1 MQIAPRATIEAF
13 AHEEYRKKF
22 REQPAPKVSNFG
34 PVLELRDDVLLIF
47 RGRVYRSPPVPY
59 QDAIRLFELSARMVD
74 LARLAESGDAS
85 VQLRG
90 IGRVQKSAVDLFW
103 RLCRPIDKR
112 RFLPN
117 LLLRNPFRKSSPKE
131 VDDLMGFFWTH
142 QTRSSVQAPGR
153 LNRRA
158 N

>member
-1 MQIAPRATIEAF
+1 MKITPRAVIDAF

-22 REQPAPKVSNFG
+22 REQPAEVANFG

-47 RGRVYRSPPVPY
+47 RGRVYRSPPTPY
-59 QDAIRLFELSARMVD
+59 TQSIRLYELST
-74 LARLAESGDAS
+74 RLVALGRLGTAKVTPAHIEEVGRIQKAA
-85 VQLRG
+85 
-90 IGRVQKSAVDLFW
+90 IGLFW

-117 LLLRNPFRKSSPKE
+117 LLLPNPFRFASPKE
-131 VDDLMGFFWTH
+131 VDDLLGFFWQL

-153 LNRRA
+153 AAGR
-158 N
+158 